1 MLNLVVSV
9 IVVFAVIIAGLKL
22 FVPMYEDYT
31 YNKRVDAFNKA
42 SIRKME
48 EKYGYNAVHGIKE
61 PKAEPVKDSAEN
73 IIVNYD
79 NYVEDYVAVGNI
91 DKYKAGKEACFIYS
105 RKSLAKKEAD
115 KLATI
120 KMLQG
125 AKSADYKADKEY
137 ALDLLVF
144 LNRK

>member
-9 IVVFAVIIAGLKL
+9 IVIIAVVLGLLKI

-31 YNKRVDAFNKA
+31 YNKRVEVYNKD
-42 SIRKME
+42 SIRRME

-61 PKAEPVKDSAEN
+61 EESVKDSPKD

-79 NYVEDYVAVGNI
+79 NYVEDYVVIGNI

-125 AKSADYKADKEY
+125 AKSADFKANREY

-144 LNRK
+144 LNRQ

>member
-1 MLNLVVSV
+1 MLNLIVSV
-9 IVVFAVIIAGLKL
+9 IVIIAVAFAGLKL

-31 YNKRVDAFNKA
+31 YNKRVEAYNKN
-42 SIRKME
+42 SIRRME
-48 EKYGYNAVHGIKE
+48 EKYGYNAVHGIE
-61 PKAEPVKDSAEN
+61 EKAELTKGSAEE
-73 IIVNYD
+73 IVMNYD
-79 NYVEDYVAVGNI
+79 NYVEDYVVIGNI
-91 DKYKAGKEACFIYS
+91 ANYKAGKEACFIYS

-125 AKSADYKADKEY
+125 AKSADFKANREY

-144 LNRK
+144 LNRQ